1 MFIDAQKNFPKVTQQ
16 PSSEVKQSCFR
27 GHTNNHHA
35 LFIFSTLKK
44 NCETSEKKFMI
55 GNKKYMIE
63 KEIIEHIWGENNF
76 KSFHKA
82 FHK

>member
-44 NCETSEKKFMI
+44 NCETSEKKF
-55 GNKKYMIE
+55 NYDRQQKVYDRKRDY
-63 KEIIEHIWGENNF
+63 
-76 KSFHKA
+76 
-82 FHK
+82 